1 MSRTTLTILAAG
13 LTVAACNHAS
23 EQRAEDGSPGATV
36 DAAGVRIEKTAGRLL
51 AAIKRL

>member
-23 EQRAEDGSPGATV
+23 EQRVEDGTPHATATA
-36 DAAGVRIEKTAGRLL
+36 DVRIEKTAERLL